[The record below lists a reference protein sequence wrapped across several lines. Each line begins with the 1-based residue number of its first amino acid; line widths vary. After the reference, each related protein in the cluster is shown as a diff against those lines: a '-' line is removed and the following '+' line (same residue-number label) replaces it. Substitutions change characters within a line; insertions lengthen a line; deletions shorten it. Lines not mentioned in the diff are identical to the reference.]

1 MNNTRTIKLITL
13 LLCFVGGIQF
23 YREAIVDNDSDH
35 DNELR
40 VVGVGEPSLLV
51 DDATSLDQ
59 QTTDDNELL
68 LQQVDEAGGVIVAK
82 EEVEN
87 EVVHTNFTV
96 GSSSTIEDVFSVDST
111 ADDDNEGSPNE
122 YDNEVEQVNN
132 TSGEESINEFTNET
146 NKLNNNNK
154 EEEETTLT
162 TTTTSSSPP
171 VEKIILLGERH
182 SGTNWIT
189 DHLEECFDIKVSV
202 SVYVLSDVIH
212 NICLKNIM
220 NVYIRTI
227 TCMQTLFILHCF
239 LLYRLSTCI

>member
-23 YREAIVDNDSDH
+23 YREAIVDNDSSGGH
-35 DNELR
+35 ENELG

-51 DDATSLDQ
+51 VGDATSLEGQ
-59 QTTDDNELL
+59 RTTDDDDGIKHENEWL
-68 LQQVDEAGGVIVAK
+68 LQQVEAGGVIAK
-82 EEVEN
+82 EDVEN
-87 EVVHTNFTV
+87 EIVHTNFTV

-146 NKLNNNNK
+146 NKLNNNK
-154 EEEETTLT
+154 EEEETTLLT
-162 TTTTSSSPP
+162 TTSSSSSPP

-189 DHLEECFDIKVSV
+189 DHLTECFDIEVMIQYHIICCACHMLLCIFFV
-202 SVYVLSDVIH
+202 GRGVIE
-212 NICLKNIM
+212 I
-220 NVYIRTI
+220 
-227 TCMQTLFILHCF
+227 
-239 LLYRLSTCI
+239 

>member
-1 MNNTRTIKLITL
+1 MNNTRTIKLIIL

-23 YREAIVDNDSDH
+23 YREAIVDNNSSGGH
-35 DNELR
+35 ENELG

-51 DDATSLDQ
+51 VGDATSLEGQ
-59 QTTDDNELL
+59 RTTDDDDGIKHENEWL
-68 LQQVDEAGGVIVAK
+68 LQQVEAGGVIAK
-82 EEVEN
+82 EDVEN
-87 EVVHTNFTV
+87 EIVHTNFTV

-146 NKLNNNNK
+146 NKLNNNK
-154 EEEETTLT
+154 EEEEETTIT
-162 TTTTSSSPP
+162 TTTTSSSSP

-189 DHLEECFDIKVSV
+189 DHLTECFDIEV
-202 SVYVLSDVIH
+202 
-212 NICLKNIM
+212 M
-220 NVYIRTI
+220 
-227 TCMQTLFILHCF
+227 
-239 LLYRLSTCI
+239 